1 MNKKSLQPILASL
14 GCIFA
19 GMIVGFFVM
28 LFLSISSE
36 YTAPS
41 DAFLGFGKL
50 LIGPFG
56 SGNFKMIQA
65 DLGNMIFYSVPIIF
79 TGLSVAIA
87 FKTGLFNIGAPGQYL
102 MGIMGSLLVALSIH
116 ASTGFGKFMV
126 WVLAL
131 IVGALLG
138 ALWGAI
144 PGAFKSLLKVNE
156 VIVCIMTNWIAANIV
171 TWVFSKTNL
180 QNVSMGKTAYLVTT
194 STTGASTPTLGLDKL
209 LKGSYVDCGI
219 LIAILVAVGVYILL
233 NKTVFG
239 YELKACGYNKNAS
252 IYAGMNAKRNIIL
265 SMAIA
270 GGLSAM
276 GGALYYLNPGIEFNY
291 LSVYMSLPATGFNG
305 IPVALLAGSN
315 PLGVIFSGVLLQYLA
330 MGGQYLQGI
339 GFNKYIADIIV
350 AVIIYF
356 AGFVRLI
363 TELIQR
369 AKTQKAEKK
378 ENLASVA
385 DENHD
390 KNSEKTIKK
399 TFSGIIET
407 IKSKFKKTFSVI
419 IDKIKSKFKKNNTE
433 KKDDDT
439 EVKEGENE

>member
-1 MNKKSLQPILASL
+1 MNKKALQPILASL
-14 GCIFA
+14 ACILA
-19 GMIVGFFVM
+19 GMLVGFVVM
-28 LFLSISSE
+28 LILSLSSE
-36 YTAPS
+36 NTTPS
-41 DAFLGFGKL
+41 DAFLGLGKL
-50 LIGPFG
+50 FVGPFG
-56 SGNFKMIQA
+56 SGNGNMIKM
-65 DLGNMIFYSVPIIF
+65 DLGNMIFYSVPLIF

-102 MGIMGSLLVALSIH
+102 MGTMGSLLVALSIH
-116 ASTGFGKFMV
+116 ANTGFGKFMV
-126 WVLAL
+126 WLLAL
-131 IVGALLG
+131 FVGFLFG

-171 TWVFSKTNL
+171 TWVFESSDLK
-180 QNVSMGKTAYLVTT
+180 NVGMGKSAYLITT
-194 STTGASTPTLGLDKL
+194 SSTGASTPTLGLDKL
-209 LKGSYVDCGI
+209 LKGSYIDCGI
-219 LIAILVAVGVYILL
+219 FIAILAAVVIYILL

-252 IYAGMNAKRNIIL
+252 LYAGMNAKLNIIL

-270 GGLSAM
+270 GGLSAT
-276 GGALYYLNPGIEFNY
+276 GGALYYLNPGIEFNFK
-291 LSVYMSLPATGFNG
+291 SVYMTLPSAGFNG

-315 PLGVIFSGVLLQYLA
+315 PVGIIFSGILLQYLA

-369 AKTQKAEKK
+369 AKNQKSDNKRGISFDFFKNKK
-378 ENLASVA
+378 IGLKKKDNQKS
-385 DENHD
+385 DDGKTDGISDDGKTDDNQFD
-390 KNSEKTIKK
+390 EKTTITDMAIK
-399 TFSGIIET
+399 
-407 IKSKFKKTFSVI
+407 
-419 IDKIKSKFKKNNTE
+419 
-433 KKDDDT
+433 
-439 EVKEGENE
+439 